1 MKTLPSIFVR
11 FVSANILL
19 ICCAFSALAQVPFK
33 PAEVTSARDV
43 QFPVGSIA
51 SGIVVV
57 DVSLDSKGDVT
68 RTDVLRDI
76 ASLTSTATSTVRA
89 WKYRPAT
96 LGGTPLASPV
106 RVAFVFR
113 PSVILAAPP
122 SFAPLLLEG
131 DVTTDVASGYTP
143 PGIVAAA
150 YPAYP
155 IDAASVGAVVVR
167 VKLDAD
173 GMVKEVTAIRSFR
186 PFTRSSMEAA
196 KKWQFRPA
204 TLHGEPIASNIAIA
218 FVYSPPVLSH

>member
-11 FVSANILL
+11 FVLAHILV
-19 ICCAFSALAQVPFK
+19 CCAFSTLAQVPFK
-33 PAEVTSARDV
+33 PAEVTSASDV

-68 RTDVLRDI
+68 RTDVLRDV
-76 ASLTSTATSTVRA
+76 ASLTSTATSTVRS
-89 WKYRPAT
+89 WKYRPASVD
-96 LGGTPLASPV
+96 GTPLASMV

-113 PSVILAAPP
+113 PGVILASPP
-122 SFAPLLLEG
+122 SFAPLLQEG
-131 DVTTDVASGYTP
+131 DVTPDVTSSYVP
-143 PGIVAAA
+143 PGIVAAT

-167 VKLDAD
+167 VTLDA
-173 GMVKEVTAIRSFR
+173 GGKVAEVNAIRSFR
-186 PFTRSSMEAA
+186 PFTRPSMEAA

-204 TLHGEPIASNIAIA
+204 TLHGEPIASNITIA
-218 FVYSPPVLSH
+218 FVYSPPVVTN